1 MSLKFFAA
9 LSTVV
14 LLADLT
20 AVDAQAYRT
29 VTHGPV
35 SVNCGADRHA
45 VVSYSWNE
53 GRRSEHITCASS
65 VRRVHAVHHAAPHR
79 SWKKSA
85 LVIGGATAAGA
96 GAGALI
102 GGGKGALIGGA
113 AGAGAGTLYEIHKR
127 HKHHR
132 HY

>member
-9 LSTVV
+9 MSMVV

-20 AVDAQAYRT
+20 AADAQAYHTSTR
-29 VTHGPV
+29 GPV
-35 SVNCGADRHA
+35 SVNCGAYRHA
-45 VVSYSWNE
+45 VVSYSWYD
-53 GRRSEHITCASS
+53 GRRSEHINCVSG
-65 VRRVHAVHHAAPHR
+65 VRRVYAAHDAAPHR